1 MVVAV
6 FFYSPVIGGASAVT
20 ANPRTQTFVFDPTGH
35 GGQARSNEAIVITF
49 GETRMTPIVA
59 I

>member
-1 MVVAV
+1 MVVAA

-20 ANPRTQTFVFDPTGH
+20 AKPPAQTFVFDRTGH
-35 GGQARSNEAIVITF
+35 GGQARSNEAIVIIF
-49 GETRMTPIVA
+49 GETCMTPIVA